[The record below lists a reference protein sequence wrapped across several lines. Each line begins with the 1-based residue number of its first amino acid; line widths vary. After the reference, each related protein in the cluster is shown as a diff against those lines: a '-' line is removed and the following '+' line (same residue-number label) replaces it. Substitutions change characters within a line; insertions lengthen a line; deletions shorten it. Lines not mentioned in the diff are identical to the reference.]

1 MLIIKVAIK
10 SLVTTTLTI
19 IITVPI
25 NITATKI
32 LEAGTKINTKNDK
45 IFYDLK
51 RRISIIV
58 MMLKT
63 VMVVVVIVFSTIV
76 ILKQLK

>member
-1 MLIIKVAIK
+1 MKVAIK

-19 IITVPI
+19 IIIVPI
-25 NITATKI
+25 NITAMKI

-45 IFYDLK
+45 IFYGLK
-51 RRISIIV
+51 RRILIIV

-63 VMVVVVIVFSTIV
+63 VMVEVVIVFSTII

>member
-25 NITATKI
+25 NITDTKI

-58 MMLKT
+58 MMLKA
-63 VMVVVVIVFSTIV
+63 VMVVVVIVFTTII

>member
-1 MLIIKVAIK
+1 MKVAIK

-19 IITVPI
+19 IITVLI

-58 MMLKT
+58 RMLKT
-63 VMVVVVIVFSTIV
+63 VMVVVVIVFSTII

>member
-1 MLIIKVAIK
+1 MIIMKVAIK

-19 IITVPI
+19 IIIVPI
-25 NITATKI
+25 TAIKI

-45 IFYDLK
+45 IFYGLK
-51 RRISIIV
+51 RRILIIV

-63 VMVVVVIVFSTIV
+63 VMVVVVIVFSTII